1 MKITLNISD
10 GVLDVIKSLGITDE
24 NAQEEMVIEFIND
37 SLDLHYHTGM
47 TNKFKKWTLKKDNIE
62 SFLENQK

>member
-10 GVLDVIKSLGITDE
+10 GVLDVMKSLGITDE
-24 NAQEEMVIEFIND
+24 NTQEEMVIEFIND
-37 SLDLHYHTGM
+37 SLDSQYHMGM
-47 TNKFKKWTLKKDNIE
+47 TDKFKKWTLKKDNIE